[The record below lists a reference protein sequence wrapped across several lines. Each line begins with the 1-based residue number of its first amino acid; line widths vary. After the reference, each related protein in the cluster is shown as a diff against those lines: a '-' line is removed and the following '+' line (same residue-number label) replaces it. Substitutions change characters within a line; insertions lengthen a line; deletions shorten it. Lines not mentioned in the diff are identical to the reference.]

1 MCISF
6 KQQLLEGL
14 FFLDLSGDDLN
25 TLKKIPIDGSIIT
38 LVGMLSI
45 ANGKSKWTLTGLGD
59 LLIPFPKQSRSKVSF
74 HINSGI

>member
-6 KQQLLEGL
+6 KQQLLGGL
-14 FFLDLSGDDLN
+14 FFLDLSGDLN

-59 LLIPFPKQSRSKVSF
+59 LLIPFPKQTRSKASF